1 MYRKT
6 TLKNGLRIIT
16 VPEKGTEA
24 VTVLTLV
31 KTGSKYETKETAGIS
46 HFLEH
51 MFFKGT
57 EKRKT
62 PIEVIEPLDEI
73 GGICNAFTGDEY
85 TGYWAKV
92 DNKHI
97 DIIIDWVSDIYLN
110 STIPIKEIEKERG
123 VIKEEFNMYL
133 DNPMMYLS
141 EVWKKTLYG
150 NQPAGRDTIGTK
162 KTISSITRKQI
173 LDYMKSQY
181 TASNTVVC
189 VAGKFDEDEIIKKIE
204 NVFKGISKEK
214 PNDKEPVLENQKEA
228 NVLIHEKNTGQS
240 QIALG
245 FRGYN
250 ILHKDR
256 FTLELLA
263 TILGGPMSSRMF
275 TEIRERQ
282 GLAYYIRTY
291 NDSDT
296 DTGNF
301 VTFSGLD
308 TKKIFQGISS
318 ILSEY
323 EKITQKKISEKELQK
338 AKNYLKG
345 KTVLSL
351 EGSDDKANFY
361 GMQEILKGEIKE
373 LKDLFKE
380 IDKITPE
387 DIQRV
392 AKEVFT
398 CNHLNLAIIG
408 PFKNKDKFKK
418 LLLNYGSKNNKN

>member
-1 MYRKT
+1 VK
-6 TLKNGLRIIT
+6 KNFKKLRII
-16 VPEKGTEA
+16 
-24 VTVLTLV
+24 L
-31 KTGSKYETKETAGIS
+31 
-46 HFLEH
+46 
-51 MFFKGT
+51 
-57 EKRKT
+57 
-62 PIEVIEPLDEI
+62 
-73 GGICNAFTGDEY
+73 
-85 TGYWAKV
+85 
-92 DNKHI
+92 
-97 DIIIDWVSDIYLN
+97 
-110 STIPIKEIEKERG
+110 
-123 VIKEEFNMYL
+123 
-133 DNPMMYLS
+133 
-141 EVWKKTLYG
+141 
-150 NQPAGRDTIGTK
+150 
-162 KTISSITRKQI
+162 
-173 LDYMKSQY
+173 
-181 TASNTVVC
+181 
-189 VAGKFDEDEIIKKIE
+189 
-204 NVFKGISKEK
+204 KEK
-214 PNDKEPVLENQKEA
+214 PNDKEPVLENQKEP

-256 FTLELLA
+256 FILELLA

-308 TKKIFQGISS
+308 TKKLFQGISS
-318 ILSEY
+318 ILNEY
-323 EKITQKKISEKELQK
+323 EKITQNKISEKELQK

-398 CNHLNLAIIG
+398 YNHLNLAIIG
-408 PFKNKDKFKK
+408 PFENKDKFKK